1 MEIREFKSW
10 AKKYLASS
18 PSAALDVSVL
28 LEFFLG
34 KDKTWILLH
43 EKDELTAEQ
52 FSKLSD
58 GVFARKTGLPVAYI
72 TGRKEF
78 YGYDFFVTP
87 DVLIPK
93 PDTEILVESA
103 ILKITEKINE
113 EGKNGISS
121 ICDICTGSGCVGL
134 SVIKSLSER
143 NEIPSA
149 KLPELTLSDISSAAL
164 SIAEKNA
171 KNLLSKELCQKIN
184 LVHSDLFSAIPKRFD
199 MILSNPPYIPSKMVD
214 ELLKDGRSE
223 PRLALDGD
231 SYGTSHK
238 SCDGLSIIRRLVPQC
253 MEHLNEGGI
262 LIVEAGEYNAL
273 ETKAIF
279 EKSGFSHVKIIKDLE
294 GQARDVYGEKL

>member
-10 AKKYLASS
+10 AKKHLSSS
-18 PSAALDVSVL
+18 PSAALDASVL

-43 EKDELTAEQ
+43 EKDELTAGQ

-58 GVFARKTGLPVAYI
+58 AVFARKTGLPVAYI

-121 ICDICTGSGCVGL
+121 LCDICTGSGCVGL

-143 NEIPSA
+143 NEIPSS

-164 SIAEKNA
+164 LIAEKNA
-171 KNLLSKELCQKIN
+171 KNLLSKELFQKIN
-184 LVHSDLFSAIPKRFD
+184 LVKSDLFSAIPKRFD
-199 MILSNPPYIPSKMVD
+199 MILSNPPYVPSKMVD

-231 SYGTSHK
+231 SYEEPSN
-238 SCDGLSIIRRLVPQC
+238 DGLSIIRSLIPQC

-279 EKSGFSHVKIIKDLE
+279 EKSGFSYVKIIKDLE
-294 GQARDVYGEKL
+294 GQERNVYGEKL

>member
-10 AKKYLASS
+10 AKKHLSSS

-43 EKDELTAEQ
+43 EKDELSAEQ

-58 GVFARKTGLPVAYI
+58 AVAARKTGLPVAYI

-103 ILKITEKINE
+103 LTEILQKIQNE
-113 EGKNGISS
+113 KNGISS

-134 SVIKSLSER
+134 SVIKFLSER
-143 NEIPSA
+143 NEISSA
-149 KLPELTLSDISSAAL
+149 KVPELTLSDISSAAL
-164 SIAEKNA
+164 LIAEKNA
-171 KNLLSKELCQKIN
+171 KNLLSKELFQKIN
-184 LVHSDLFSAIPKRFD
+184 LVKSDLFSAIPKRFD
-199 MILSNPPYIPSKMVD
+199 MILSNPPYIPSKMVN

-231 SYGTSHK
+231 AYEEPSN
-238 SCDGLSIIRRLVPQC
+238 DGLSIIRRLVPQC

-262 LIVEAGEYNAL
+262 LIVETGEYNAL
-273 ETKAIF
+273 ETKTIF

>member
-10 AKKYLASS
+10 AKKHLSSS

-43 EKDELTAEQ
+43 EKDELSSEQ
-52 FSKLSD
+52 FSKLSEA
-58 GVFARKTGLPVAYI
+58 VAARKTGLPVAYI

-103 ILKITEKINE
+103 LTEITRKIQSE
-113 EGKNGISS
+113 KNGISS

-171 KNLLSKELCQKIN
+171 KNLLPKELCQKIN

-199 MILSNPPYIPSKMVD
+199 MILSNPPYVPSKMVD

-231 SYGTSHK
+231 AYEEPSN
-238 SCDGLSIIRRLVPQC
+238 DGLSLIRHLVPQC

-273 ETKAIF
+273 ETKTIF
-279 EKSGFSHVKIIKDLE
+279 EKSGFSYVKIIKDLE

>member
-10 AKKYLASS
+10 AKKHLSSS

-52 FSKLSD
+52 FSKLSEA
-58 GVFARKTGLPVAYI
+58 VFARKTGLPVAYI
-72 TGRKEF
+72 TGCKEF

-103 ILKITEKINE
+103 LTEILQKIQNE
-113 EGKNGISS
+113 KNGISS

-134 SVIKSLSER
+134 SVIKFLSER
-143 NEIPSA
+143 NEISSA

-164 SIAEKNA
+164 LIAEKNA
-171 KNLLSKELCQKIN
+171 KNLLPKELFQKIN
-184 LVHSDLFSAIPKRFD
+184 LVKSDLFSAIPKRFD

-238 SCDGLSIIRRLVPQC
+238 SCDGLSIIRSLVPQC
-253 MEHLNEGGI
+253 MEHLNDGGV
-262 LIVEAGEYNAL
+262 LIVETGEYNAL

-279 EKSGFSHVKIIKDLE
+279 EKSGFSYVKIIKDLE
-294 GQARDVYGEKL
+294 GQERNVYGEKL

>member
-10 AKKYLASS
+10 AKKHLSSS

-52 FSKLSD
+52 FSKLS
-58 GVFARKTGLPVAYI
+58 GAVAARKTGLPIAYI
-72 TGRKEF
+72 TGHKEF

-103 ILKITEKINE
+103 LTEILQKIQGEKS
-113 EGKNGISS
+113 GISS
-121 ICDICTGSGCVGL
+121 ICDICTGSGCAGL
-134 SVIKSLSER
+134 SVIKFLSER

-171 KNLLSKELCQKIN
+171 KNLLSKELFQKIN
-184 LVHSDLFSAIPKRFD
+184 LVKSDLFSAIPKRFD

-231 SYGTSHK
+231 SYGTSQK

-273 ETKAIF
+273 ETKSIF

-294 GQARDVYGEKL
+294 DQERDVYGEKL

>member
-10 AKKYLASS
+10 AKKHLSSS

-58 GVFARKTGLPVAYI
+58 AVAARKTGLPVAYI

-103 ILKITEKINE
+103 LTEILQKIQSE
-113 EGKNGISS
+113 KNGISS

-134 SVIKSLSER
+134 SVIKFLSER

-171 KNLLSKELCQKIN
+171 KNLLSKELFQKIN
-184 LVHSDLFSAIPKRFD
+184 LVKSDLFSAIPKRFD
-199 MILSNPPYIPSKMVD
+199 MIISNPPYIPSKMVD

-231 SYGTSHK
+231 AYEEPSN
-238 SCDGLSIIRRLVPQC
+238 DGLSIIRRLVPQC
-253 MEHLNEGGI
+253 MEHLNDGGI

-273 ETKAIF
+273 ETKTIF

-294 GQARDVYGEKL
+294 GQVRDVYGEKL

>member
-10 AKKYLASS
+10 AKKHLSSS

-43 EKDELTAEQ
+43 EKDELSAEQ

-58 GVFARKTGLPVAYI
+58 AVAARKTGLPVAYI

-171 KNLLSKELCQKIN
+171 KNLLPKELCQKIN
-184 LVHSDLFSAIPKRFD
+184 LVKSDLFSAIPQKFD
-199 MILSNPPYIPSKMVD
+199 MILSNPPYVPSKIVD

-231 SYGTSHK
+231 TYEKPSN
-238 SCDGLSIIRRLVPQC
+238 DGLSLIRRLVPQC
-253 MEHLNEGGI
+253 MEHLNDGGI
-262 LIVEAGEYNAL
+262 LIVETGEYNAV

-294 GQARDVYGEKL
+294 GQARNVYGEKL

>member
-10 AKKYLASS
+10 AKKHLSSS

-58 GVFARKTGLPVAYI
+58 AVFARKTGLPVAYI

-134 SVIKSLSER
+134 SVIKFLSER
-143 NEIPSA
+143 NEIPST
-149 KLPELTLSDISSAAL
+149 KIPELTLSDISSAAL
-164 SIAEKNA
+164 LIAEKNA
-171 KNLLSKELCQKIN
+171 KNLLSKELFQKIN
-184 LVHSDLFSAIPKRFD
+184 LVKSDLFSAISKRFD
-199 MILSNPPYIPSKMVD
+199 MILSNPPYVPSKMVD

-231 SYGTSHK
+231 AYEK
-238 SCDGLSIIRRLVPQC
+238 SSNDGLSLIRRLVPQC

-262 LIVEAGEYNAL
+262 LIVETGEYNAL
-273 ETKAIF
+273 ETKTIF

>member
-10 AKKYLASS
+10 AKKHLSSS

-58 GVFARKTGLPVAYI
+58 AVAARKTGLPVAYI

-103 ILKITEKINE
+103 LTEILQKIQSEKS
-113 EGKNGISS
+113 GISS

-134 SVIKSLSER
+134 SVIKFLSER
-143 NEIPSA
+143 NEIPST
-149 KLPELTLSDISSAAL
+149 KIPELTLSDISSAAL
-164 SIAEKNA
+164 LIAEKNA
-171 KNLLSKELCQKIN
+171 KNLLSKELFQKIN
-184 LVHSDLFSAIPKRFD
+184 LVKSDLFSAIPKRFD
-199 MILSNPPYIPSKMVD
+199 MIISNPPYIPSKMVD

-231 SYGTSHK
+231 AYEEPSN
-238 SCDGLSIIRRLVPQC
+238 DGLSIIRRLIPQC

-262 LIVEAGEYNAL
+262 LIVEAGEYNAV

>member
-10 AKKYLASS
+10 AKKHLSSS

-52 FSKLSD
+52 FSKLS
-58 GVFARKTGLPVAYI
+58 GAVAARKTGLPVAYI

-103 ILKITEKINE
+103 LTEILQKIQGE
-113 EGKNGISS
+113 KNGISS

-143 NEIPSA
+143 NEISSA
-149 KLPELTLSDISSAAL
+149 KVPELTLSDISSAAL
-164 SIAEKNA
+164 LIAEKNA
-171 KNLLSKELCQKIN
+171 KNLLSKELFQKIN
-184 LVHSDLFSAIPKRFD
+184 FVESDLFSAIPKRFD

-231 SYGTSHK
+231 AYEEPSN
-238 SCDGLSIIRRLVPQC
+238 DGLSIIRRLVPQC

-262 LIVEAGEYNAL
+262 LILEAGEYNAL

-294 GQARDVYGEKL
+294 DQERDVYGEKL

>member
-10 AKKYLASS
+10 AKKHLSSS

-58 GVFARKTGLPVAYI
+58 AVAARKTGLPIAYI
-72 TGRKEF
+72 TGHKEF

-103 ILKITEKINE
+103 LTEITRKIQSE
-113 EGKNGISS
+113 KNGISS

-134 SVIKSLSER
+134 SVIKFLSER
-143 NEIPSA
+143 NKIPST
-149 KLPELTLSDISSAAL
+149 KIPELTLSDISSAAL

-184 LVHSDLFSAIPKRFD
+184 LVKSDLFSAIPKRFD
-199 MILSNPPYIPSKMVD
+199 MIISNPPYIPSKMVD

-262 LIVEAGEYNAL
+262 LIVETGEYNAV

>member
-10 AKKYLASS
+10 AKKHLSSS

-58 GVFARKTGLPVAYI
+58 AVAARKTGLPVAYI

-103 ILKITEKINE
+103 LTEILQKIQSEKS
-113 EGKNGISS
+113 GISS

-134 SVIKSLSER
+134 SVIKFLSER
-143 NEIPSA
+143 NEIPST
-149 KLPELTLSDISSAAL
+149 KIPELTLSDISSAAL
-164 SIAEKNA
+164 LIAEKNA
-171 KNLLSKELCQKIN
+171 KNLLSKELFQKIN
-184 LVHSDLFSAIPKRFD
+184 LVKSDLFSAIPKRFD
-199 MILSNPPYIPSKMVD
+199 MIISNPPYIPSKMVD

-231 SYGTSHK
+231 SYDTSHK
-238 SCDGLSIIRRLVPQC
+238 SCDGLSIIRRLIPQC

-262 LIVEAGEYNAL
+262 LIVEAGEYNAV

>member
-10 AKKYLASS
+10 AKKHLSSS

-52 FSKLSD
+52 FSKLSEA
-58 GVFARKTGLPVAYI
+58 VFARKTGLPVAYI

-103 ILKITEKINE
+103 LTEILQKIQGEKS
-113 EGKNGISS
+113 GISS
-121 ICDICTGSGCVGL
+121 LCDICTGSGCVGL
-134 SVIKSLSER
+134 SVIKFLSER
-143 NEIPSA
+143 NEISSA
-149 KLPELTLSDISSAAL
+149 KVPELTLSDISSAAL
-164 SIAEKNA
+164 LIAEKNA
-171 KNLLSKELCQKIN
+171 KNLLSKELFQKIN
-184 LVHSDLFSAIPKRFD
+184 FVESDLFSAIPKRFD

-231 SYGTSHK
+231 SYDTSHK
-238 SCDGLSIIRRLVPQC
+238 SCDGLSIIRRLIPQC

-262 LIVEAGEYNAL
+262 LIVEAGEYNAV

>member
-10 AKKYLASS
+10 AKKHLSSS

-52 FSKLSD
+52 FSKLSEA
-58 GVFARKTGLPVAYI
+58 VAARKTGLPVAYI

-171 KNLLSKELCQKIN
+171 KNLLPKELCQKIN
-184 LVHSDLFSAIPKRFD
+184 LVHSDLFSAIPQKFD
-199 MILSNPPYIPSKMVD
+199 MILSNPPYVPSKMVD

-231 SYGTSHK
+231 SYEEPSN
-238 SCDGLSIIRRLVPQC
+238 DGLSIIRSLVPQC

-262 LIVEAGEYNAL
+262 LIVEAGEYNAV
-273 ETKAIF
+273 ETKTIF

>member
-10 AKKYLASS
+10 AKKHLSSS

-52 FSKLSD
+52 FSKLSEA
-58 GVFARKTGLPVAYI
+58 VAARKTGLPVAYI

-103 ILKITEKINE
+103 LTEILQKIQGEKS
-113 EGKNGISS
+113 GISS
-121 ICDICTGSGCVGL
+121 LCDICTGSGCVGL
-134 SVIKSLSER
+134 SVIKFLSER
-143 NEIPSA
+143 NEISSA
-149 KLPELTLSDISSAAL
+149 KVPELTLSDISSAAL

-171 KNLLSKELCQKIN
+171 KNLLSKELFQKIN
-184 LVHSDLFSAIPKRFD
+184 LVKSDLFSAIPQKFD
-199 MILSNPPYIPSKMVD
+199 MILSNPPYVPSKIVD

-231 SYGTSHK
+231 AYEK
-238 SCDGLSIIRRLVPQC
+238 SSNDGLSIIRRLVPQC

-262 LIVEAGEYNAL
+262 LIVETGEYNAL

-294 GQARDVYGEKL
+294 DQERDVYGEKL

>member
-10 AKKYLASS
+10 AKKHLSSS

-43 EKDELTAEQ
+43 EKDELSAEQ
-52 FSKLSD
+52 FSKLSEA
-58 GVFARKTGLPVAYI
+58 VAARKTGLPVAYI

-184 LVHSDLFSAIPKRFD
+184 FVESDLFSAIPKRFD
-199 MILSNPPYIPSKMVD
+199 MILSNPPYVPGKMVD

-231 SYGTSHK
+231 AYEEPSN
-238 SCDGLSIIRRLVPQC
+238 DGLSIIRRLVPQC

-273 ETKAIF
+273 ETKTIF

-294 GQARDVYGEKL
+294 GQERNVYGEKL

>member
-10 AKKYLASS
+10 AKKHLSSS

-43 EKDELTAEQ
+43 EKDELSSEQ
-52 FSKLSD
+52 FSKLSEA
-58 GVFARKTGLPVAYI
+58 VAARKTGLPVAYI

-103 ILKITEKINE
+103 LTEILQKIQNE
-113 EGKNGISS
+113 KNGISS

-134 SVIKSLSER
+134 SVIKFLSER

-171 KNLLSKELCQKIN
+171 KNLLSKELFQKIN
-184 LVHSDLFSAIPKRFD
+184 LVKSDLFSAIPQKFD
-199 MILSNPPYIPSKMVD
+199 MILSNPPYVPGKMVD

-231 SYGTSHK
+231 AYGTSQK

-253 MEHLNEGGI
+253 MKHLNEGGI
-262 LIVEAGEYNAL
+262 LIVETGEYNAL
-273 ETKAIF
+273 ETKTIF

>member
-10 AKKYLASS
+10 AKKHLSSS

-28 LEFFLG
+28 LEFFLK

-43 EKDELTAEQ
+43 EKDELSAEQ

-58 GVFARKTGLPVAYI
+58 AVFARKTGLPVAYI

-171 KNLLSKELCQKIN
+171 KNLLHKELCQKIN

-199 MILSNPPYIPSKMVD
+199 MILSNPPYVPSKMVD

-231 SYGTSHK
+231 AYEKPSN
-238 SCDGLSIIRRLVPQC
+238 DGLSLIRRLVPQC

-262 LIVEAGEYNAL
+262 LIVETGEYNAL
-273 ETKAIF
+273 ETKTIF

-294 GQARDVYGEKL
+294 GQERDVYGEKL

>member
-10 AKKYLASS
+10 AKKHLSSS

-58 GVFARKTGLPVAYI
+58 AVAARKTGLPVAYI

-103 ILKITEKINE
+103 LTEILQKIQSE
-113 EGKNGISS
+113 KNGISS
-121 ICDICTGSGCVGL
+121 LCDICTGSGCVGL
-134 SVIKSLSER
+134 SVIKFLSER
-143 NEIPSA
+143 NEIPST
-149 KLPELTLSDISSAAL
+149 KIPELTLSDISSAAL
-164 SIAEKNA
+164 LIAEKNA
-171 KNLLSKELCQKIN
+171 KNLLSKELFQKIN
-184 LVHSDLFSAIPKRFD
+184 LVKSDLFSAISKRFD
-199 MILSNPPYIPSKMVD
+199 MILSNPPYVPSKMVD

-231 SYGTSHK
+231 AYEK
-238 SCDGLSIIRRLVPQC
+238 SSNDGLSLIRRLVPQC

-262 LIVEAGEYNAL
+262 LIVETGEYNAL
-273 ETKAIF
+273 ETKTIF

>member
-10 AKKYLASS
+10 AKKHLSSS

-58 GVFARKTGLPVAYI
+58 AVFARKTGLPVAYI

-103 ILKITEKINE
+103 LTEILQKIQNE
-113 EGKNGISS
+113 KNGISS

-171 KNLLSKELCQKIN
+171 KNLLPKELCQKIN
-184 LVHSDLFSAIPKRFD
+184 LVKSDLFSAIPKRFD
-199 MILSNPPYIPSKMVD
+199 MILSNPPYVPSKMVD

-231 SYGTSHK
+231 SYEEPSN
-238 SCDGLSIIRRLVPQC
+238 DGLSIIRSLIPQC

>member
-10 AKKYLASS
+10 AKKHLSSS

-52 FSKLSD
+52 FSKLS
-58 GVFARKTGLPVAYI
+58 GAVAARKTGLPVAYI

-103 ILKITEKINE
+103 LTEILQKIQGE
-113 EGKNGISS
+113 KNGISS
-121 ICDICTGSGCVGL
+121 ICDICTGSGCVCL

-184 LVHSDLFSAIPKRFD
+184 LVKSDLFSAIPQKFD

-231 SYGTSHK
+231 AYEEPSN
-238 SCDGLSIIRRLVPQC
+238 DGLSIIRSLVPQC

>member
-10 AKKYLASS
+10 AKKHLSSS

-58 GVFARKTGLPVAYI
+58 AVAARKTGLPVAYI

-103 ILKITEKINE
+103 LTEILQKIQNE
-113 EGKNGISS
+113 KNGISS

-134 SVIKSLSER
+134 SVIKFLSER
-143 NEIPSA
+143 NEISSA

-171 KNLLSKELCQKIN
+171 KNLLSKELFQKIN
-184 LVHSDLFSAIPKRFD
+184 LVKSDLFSAIPKRFD

-231 SYGTSHK
+231 SYGTSQK
-238 SCDGLSIIRRLVPQC
+238 SCDGLSIIRSLIPQC

-262 LIVEAGEYNAL
+262 LIVETGEYNAV
-273 ETKAIF
+273 ETKTIF
-279 EKSGFSHVKIIKDLE
+279 EKSGFSYVKIIKDLE

>member
-10 AKKYLASS
+10 AKKHLSSS

-43 EKDELTAEQ
+43 EEDELTAEQ

-93 PDTEILVESA
+93 PDTEILVERA

-171 KNLLSKELCQKIN
+171 KNLLPKELCQKIN
-184 LVHSDLFSAIPKRFD
+184 LVKSDLFSAIPKRFD
-199 MILSNPPYIPSKMVD
+199 MILSNPPYVPSKMVD

-231 SYGTSHK
+231 SYEEPSN
-238 SCDGLSIIRRLVPQC
+238 DGLSIIRRLVPQC

-273 ETKAIF
+273 ETKTIF

>member
-10 AKKYLASS
+10 AKKHLSSS

-52 FSKLSD
+52 FSKLSEA
-58 GVFARKTGLPVAYI
+58 VFARKTGLPIAYI
-72 TGRKEF
+72 TGHKEF

-103 ILKITEKINE
+103 LTEILQKIHSE
-113 EGKNGISS
+113 KNGISS
-121 ICDICTGSGCVGL
+121 LCDICSGSGCVGL
-134 SVIKSLSER
+134 SVIKFLSER

-171 KNLLSKELCQKIN
+171 KNLLSKELFQKIN
-184 LVHSDLFSAIPKRFD
+184 LVKSDLFSAIPKRFD

-231 SYGTSHK
+231 AYEEPSN
-238 SCDGLSIIRRLVPQC
+238 DGLSIIRSLIPQC

-262 LIVEAGEYNAL
+262 LIVETGEYNAL

>member
-10 AKKYLASS
+10 AKKHLSSS

-43 EKDELTAEQ
+43 EEDELTAEQ
-52 FSKLSD
+52 FSKLS
-58 GVFARKTGLPVAYI
+58 GAVAARKTGLPIAYI
-72 TGRKEF
+72 TGHKEF

-103 ILKITEKINE
+103 LTEILQKIQSE
-113 EGKNGISS
+113 KNGISS

-134 SVIKSLSER
+134 SVIKFLSER

-171 KNLLSKELCQKIN
+171 KNLLSKELFQKIN
-184 LVHSDLFSAIPKRFD
+184 LVKSDLFSAIPQKFD

-231 SYGTSHK
+231 AYEEPSN
-238 SCDGLSIIRRLVPQC
+238 DGLSIIRRLVPQC
-253 MEHLNEGGI
+253 MEHLNDGGI

>member
-10 AKKYLASS
+10 AKKHLSSS

-52 FSKLSD
+52 FSKLSEA
-58 GVFARKTGLPVAYI
+58 VAARKTGLPVAYI

-103 ILKITEKINE
+103 LTEILQKIQGEKS
-113 EGKNGISS
+113 GISS

-143 NEIPSA
+143 NEISSA

-164 SIAEKNA
+164 LIAEKNA

-184 LVHSDLFSAIPKRFD
+184 LVKSDLFSAIPKRFD
-199 MILSNPPYIPSKMVD
+199 MILSNPPYVPSKMVD

-231 SYGTSHK
+231 AYEK
-238 SCDGLSIIRRLVPQC
+238 SSNDGLSIIRRLVPQC

-262 LIVEAGEYNAL
+262 LIVEAGEYNAV

-294 GQARDVYGEKL
+294 DQERDVYGEKL

>member
-10 AKKYLASS
+10 AKKHLSSS

-52 FSKLSD
+52 FSKLSEA
-58 GVFARKTGLPVAYI
+58 VAARKTGLPVAYI

-103 ILKITEKINE
+103 LTEITRKIQSE
-113 EGKNGISS
+113 KNGISS

-134 SVIKSLSER
+134 SVIKFLSER

-164 SIAEKNA
+164 LIAEKNA
-171 KNLLSKELCQKIN
+171 KNLLPRELCQKIN
-184 LVHSDLFSAIPKRFD
+184 LVKSDLFSAIPKRFD

-231 SYGTSHK
+231 AYEEPSN
-238 SCDGLSIIRRLVPQC
+238 DGLSIIRRLVPQC

-273 ETKAIF
+273 ETKTIF

>member
-10 AKKYLASS
+10 AKKHLSSS

-52 FSKLSD
+52 FSKLS
-58 GVFARKTGLPVAYI
+58 GAVAARKTGLPVAYI

-87 DVLIPK
+87 DALIPK

-103 ILKITEKINE
+103 LTEILQKIQSE
-113 EGKNGISS
+113 KNGISS

-134 SVIKSLSER
+134 SVIKSLSGR
-143 NEIPSA
+143 NEISSA
-149 KLPELTLSDISSAAL
+149 KVPELTLSDISSAAL

-184 LVHSDLFSAIPKRFD
+184 LVKSDLFSAIPKRFD
-199 MILSNPPYIPSKMVD
+199 MIISNPPYIPSKMVD

-238 SCDGLSIIRRLVPQC
+238 SCDGLSIIRSLIPQC

-262 LIVEAGEYNAL
+262 LIVETGEYNAL
-273 ETKAIF
+273 ETKSIF

>member
-10 AKKYLASS
+10 AKKHLSSS

-52 FSKLSD
+52 FSKLSEA
-58 GVFARKTGLPVAYI
+58 VAARKTGLPVAYI
-72 TGRKEF
+72 TGCKEF

-103 ILKITEKINE
+103 LTEILQKIQSE
-113 EGKNGISS
+113 KNGISS

-134 SVIKSLSER
+134 SVIKFLSER
-143 NEIPSA
+143 NEIPST
-149 KLPELTLSDISSAAL
+149 KVPELTLSDISSAAL

-171 KNLLSKELCQKIN
+171 KNLLSKELFQKIN
-184 LVHSDLFSAIPKRFD
+184 LVKSDLFSAIPKRFD
-199 MILSNPPYIPSKMVD
+199 MIISNPPYIPSKMVD

-231 SYGTSHK
+231 SYDTSHK

-262 LIVEAGEYNAL
+262 LIVETGEYNAL
-273 ETKAIF
+273 ETKTIF
-279 EKSGFSHVKIIKDLE
+279 EKSGFSYVKIIKDLE

>member
-10 AKKYLASS
+10 AKKHLSSS

-28 LEFFLG
+28 LESFLG

-58 GVFARKTGLPVAYI
+58 AVFARKTELPVAYI

-103 ILKITEKINE
+103 LTEITRKIQSE
-113 EGKNGISS
+113 KNGISS

-171 KNLLSKELCQKIN
+171 KNLLPKELCQKIN
-184 LVHSDLFSAIPKRFD
+184 LVKSDLFSAIPKRFD
-199 MILSNPPYIPSKMVD
+199 MILSNPPYVPSKMVD

-231 SYGTSHK
+231 AYEKPSN
-238 SCDGLSIIRRLVPQC
+238 DGLSLIRRLVPQC
-253 MEHLNEGGI
+253 MEHLNDGGI

-294 GQARDVYGEKL
+294 GQERNVYGEKL

>member
-10 AKKYLASS
+10 AKKHLSSS

-52 FSKLSD
+52 FSKLSEA
-58 GVFARKTGLPVAYI
+58 VAARKTGLPVAYI
-72 TGRKEF
+72 TGHKEF

-103 ILKITEKINE
+103 LTEILQKIQGEKS
-113 EGKNGISS
+113 GISS

-134 SVIKSLSER
+134 SVIKFLSER
-143 NEIPSA
+143 NEISSA
-149 KLPELTLSDISSAAL
+149 KVPELTLSDISSAAL
-164 SIAEKNA
+164 LIAEKNA
-171 KNLLSKELCQKIN
+171 KNLLSKELFQKIN
-184 LVHSDLFSAIPKRFD
+184 LVKSDLFSAIPKRFD

-231 SYGTSHK
+231 SYGTSQK

-253 MEHLNEGGI
+253 MEHLNDGGI
-262 LIVEAGEYNAL
+262 LIVEAGEYNAV
-273 ETKAIF
+273 ETKSIF

>member
-10 AKKYLASS
+10 AKKHLSSS

-28 LEFFLG
+28 LEFFLR

-43 EKDELTAEQ
+43 EKDELSAEQ

-58 GVFARKTGLPVAYI
+58 AVFARKTGLPVAYI

-103 ILKITEKINE
+103 LTEILQKIQSE
-113 EGKNGISS
+113 KNGISS

-149 KLPELTLSDISSAAL
+149 KIPELTLSDISSAAL
-164 SIAEKNA
+164 LIAEKNA
-171 KNLLSKELCQKIN
+171 KNLLPRELCQKIN
-184 LVHSDLFSAIPKRFD
+184 LVHSDLFSAIPQKFD
-199 MILSNPPYIPSKMVD
+199 MILSNPPYVPSKMVD

-231 SYGTSHK
+231 SYEEPSN
-238 SCDGLSIIRRLVPQC
+238 DGLSIIRSLIPQC

>member
-10 AKKYLASS
+10 AKKHLSSS

-43 EKDELTAEQ
+43 EKDELSAEQ
-52 FSKLSD
+52 FSKLSEA
-58 GVFARKTGLPVAYI
+58 VFARKTGLPVAYI

-103 ILKITEKINE
+103 LTEITRKIQSE
-113 EGKNGISS
+113 KNGISS

-134 SVIKSLSER
+134 SVIKFLSER
-143 NEIPSA
+143 NKIPST
-149 KLPELTLSDISSAAL
+149 KIPELTLSDISSAAL

-171 KNLLSKELCQKIN
+171 KNLLSKELFQKIN
-184 LVHSDLFSAIPKRFD
+184 FVESDLFSAIPKRFD
-199 MILSNPPYIPSKMVD
+199 MILSNPPYVPSKMVD

-231 SYGTSHK
+231 SYGTRHK

-262 LIVEAGEYNAL
+262 LIVETGEYNAV
-273 ETKAIF
+273 ETKTIF

>member
-10 AKKYLASS
+10 AKKHLSSS

-43 EKDELTAEQ
+43 EEDELTAEQ
-52 FSKLSD
+52 FSKLS
-58 GVFARKTGLPVAYI
+58 GAVAARKTGLPIAYI
-72 TGRKEF
+72 TGHKEF

-103 ILKITEKINE
+103 LTEILQKIQGEKS
-113 EGKNGISS
+113 GISS

-134 SVIKSLSER
+134 SVIKFLSER
-143 NEIPSA
+143 NEISSA

-171 KNLLSKELCQKIN
+171 KNLLSKELFQKIN
-184 LVHSDLFSAIPKRFD
+184 LVKSDLFSAIPKRFD
-199 MILSNPPYIPSKMVD
+199 MIISNPPYIPSKMVD

-231 SYGTSHK
+231 SYDTSHK
-238 SCDGLSIIRRLVPQC
+238 SCDGLSIIRRLIPQC

-262 LIVEAGEYNAL
+262 LIVEAGEYNAV

>member
-10 AKKYLASS
+10 AKKHLSSS

-58 GVFARKTGLPVAYI
+58 AVFARKTGLPVAYI

-103 ILKITEKINE
+103 LTEILQKIQNE
-113 EGKNGISS
+113 KNGISS

-171 KNLLSKELCQKIN
+171 KNLLPKGLCQKIN
-184 LVHSDLFSAIPKRFD
+184 LVKSDLFSAIPKRFD
-199 MILSNPPYIPSKMVD
+199 MILSNPPYVPSKMVD

-231 SYGTSHK
+231 SYEEPSN
-238 SCDGLSIIRRLVPQC
+238 DGLSIIRSLIPQC

>member
-10 AKKYLASS
+10 AKKHLSSS

-43 EKDELTAEQ
+43 EKDELTEEQ

-58 GVFARKTGLPVAYI
+58 AVAARKTGLPVAYI

-103 ILKITEKINE
+103 LTEILQKIQGEKS
-113 EGKNGISS
+113 GISS

-134 SVIKSLSER
+134 SVIKFLSER
-143 NEIPSA
+143 NEISSA

-171 KNLLSKELCQKIN
+171 KNLLSKELFQKIN
-184 LVHSDLFSAIPKRFD
+184 LVKSDLFSAIPKRFD

-231 SYGTSHK
+231 SYGTSQK
-238 SCDGLSIIRRLVPQC
+238 SCDGLSIIRSLIPQC

-262 LIVEAGEYNAL
+262 LIVETGEYNAV
-273 ETKAIF
+273 ETKTIF
-279 EKSGFSHVKIIKDLE
+279 EKSGFSYVKIIKDLE

>member
-1 MEIREFKSW
+1 MKIREFKSR
-10 AKKYLASS
+10 AKKHLSSS
-18 PSAALDVSVL
+18 PNAALDVSVL

-43 EKDELTAEQ
+43 EKDELSAEQ
-52 FSKLSD
+52 FSKLSEA
-58 GVFARKTGLPVAYI
+58 VFARKTGLPVAYI
-72 TGRKEF
+72 TGHKEF

-103 ILKITEKINE
+103 LTEILQKIQNE
-113 EGKNGISS
+113 KNGISS

-134 SVIKSLSER
+134 SVIKFLSER
-143 NEIPSA
+143 NKIPST
-149 KLPELTLSDISSAAL
+149 KIPELTLSDISSAAL

-184 LVHSDLFSAIPKRFD
+184 LVKSDLFSAIPKRFD
-199 MILSNPPYIPSKMVD
+199 MIISNPPYVPSKMVD

-238 SCDGLSIIRRLVPQC
+238 GCDGLSIIRRLVPQC

-262 LIVEAGEYNAL
+262 LIVETGEYNAL

-294 GQARDVYGEKL
+294 GQERNVYGEKL

>member
-1 MEIREFKSW
+1 MEIREFKSL
-10 AKKYLASS
+10 AKKHLSSS

-58 GVFARKTGLPVAYI
+58 AVAARKTGLPVAYI

-103 ILKITEKINE
+103 LTEITRKIQSE
-113 EGKNGISS
+113 KNGISS

-164 SIAEKNA
+164 LIAEKNA

-184 LVHSDLFSAIPKRFD
+184 LVHSDLFSAIPQKFD

-262 LIVEAGEYNAL
+262 LIVETGEYNAV

>member
-10 AKKYLASS
+10 AKKHLSSS

-43 EKDELTAEQ
+43 EKDELTEEQ

-58 GVFARKTGLPVAYI
+58 AVAARKTGLPVAYI

-103 ILKITEKINE
+103 LTEILQKIQNE
-113 EGKNGISS
+113 KNGISS

-134 SVIKSLSER
+134 SVIKFLSER
-143 NEIPSA
+143 NEISSA

-171 KNLLSKELCQKIN
+171 KNLLSKELFQKIN
-184 LVHSDLFSAIPKRFD
+184 LVKSDLFSAIPKRFD

-231 SYGTSHK
+231 SYGTSQK
-238 SCDGLSIIRRLVPQC
+238 SCDGLSIIRSLIPQC

-262 LIVEAGEYNAL
+262 LIVETGEYNAV
-273 ETKAIF
+273 ETKTIF
-279 EKSGFSHVKIIKDLE
+279 EKSGFSYVKIIKDLE

>member
-10 AKKYLASS
+10 AKKHLSSS

-43 EKDELTAEQ
+43 EKDELSAEQ

-58 GVFARKTGLPVAYI
+58 AVFARKTGLPVAYI

-164 SIAEKNA
+164 LIAEKNA
-171 KNLLSKELCQKIN
+171 KNLLPKELCQKIN
-184 LVHSDLFSAIPKRFD
+184 LVHSDLFSAIPQKFD
-199 MILSNPPYIPSKMVD
+199 MILSNPPYVPGKMVD

-231 SYGTSHK
+231 AYEEPSN
-238 SCDGLSIIRRLVPQC
+238 DGLSIIRRLVPQC

-273 ETKAIF
+273 ETKTIF